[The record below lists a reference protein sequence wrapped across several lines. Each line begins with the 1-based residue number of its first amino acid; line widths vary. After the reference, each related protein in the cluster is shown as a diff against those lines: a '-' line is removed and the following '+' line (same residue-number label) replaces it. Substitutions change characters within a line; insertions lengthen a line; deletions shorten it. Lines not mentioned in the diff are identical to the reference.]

1 MQKVKEIFKD
11 KIKLVHILVIILG
24 IIFISLS
31 NFHRTIWFDESYS
44 VAISAHSFGDIW
56 SIGGND
62 VHPVLYY
69 WILHILRYIFGNEM
83 LVYRLFSVL
92 AISILGILGYTHI
105 RKDFG
110 EKVGII
116 FSILVFFMPITLIY
130 SGEIRMYALAM
141 LLTTL
146 TAIYAYGI
154 YINRDDKNT
163 KNWILF
169 GIFSLASAYTHYYS
183 LVASG
188 VINVILF
195 IYLLIKAVKEI
206 YNKLK
211 EIYSVCCNTNNI
223 VYTLA
228 CIFIIT
234 NKASISRILD
244 RNEFSRNVVRN
255 VFIPICRK
263 FR

>member
-141 LLTTL
+141 LL
-146 TAIYAYGI
+146 IF
-154 YINRDDKNT
+154 INKSSKR
-163 KNWILF
+163 
-169 GIFSLASAYTHYYS
+169 
-183 LVASG
+183 
-188 VINVILF
+188 
-195 IYLLIKAVKEI
+195 KEI

-223 VYTLA
+223 VYTMA